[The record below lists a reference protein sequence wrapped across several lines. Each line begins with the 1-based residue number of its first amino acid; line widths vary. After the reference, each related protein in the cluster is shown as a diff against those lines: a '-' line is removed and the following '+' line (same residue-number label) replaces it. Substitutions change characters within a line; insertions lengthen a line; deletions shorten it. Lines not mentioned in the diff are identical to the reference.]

1 VRHFLPLLLLTS
13 SLVGCALLPAAPDWV
28 TDRRPLPAC
37 GVELLTEEGSMDA
50 EARRC
55 LLAAWEAGEEAELIT
70 RFTTAEG
77 DATTRYLRVR
87 ADGSIELF
95 VDATLDALGSG
106 RWERLTCDSL
116 EPVADDGETD
126 QVFTEQGCRP
136 VTLP

>member
-37 GVELLTEEGSMDA
+37 GVELLTEEGGMDA

-55 LLAAWEAGEEAELIT
+55 LLAAWEAREDAELIT

-77 DATTRYLRVR
+77 DATTRYLRVY
-87 ADGSIELF
+87 ANGSIEQF

-106 RWERLTCDSL
+106 RWERLACDSL
-116 EPVADDGETD
+116 EPVADDD
-126 QVFTEQGCRP
+126 VVFTEQGCRP